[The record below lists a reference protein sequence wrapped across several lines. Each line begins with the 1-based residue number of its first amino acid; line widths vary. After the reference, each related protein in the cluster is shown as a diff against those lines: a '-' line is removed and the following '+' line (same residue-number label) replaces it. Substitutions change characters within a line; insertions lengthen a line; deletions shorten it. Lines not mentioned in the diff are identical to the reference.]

1 MNPQP
6 ASRPRRLSRR
16 SFLGVVPAAVGL
28 VAAGEIRRVLVR
40 SEPVPVHGADPGA
53 LPPSEGLHSPRLKLP
68 SFTSNGA
75 KVPVAVEMSHP
86 MEPGHYITRI
96 SVVNER
102 DPVPLKGIFNFGPL
116 NGQVYIAFQIR
127 LDHGASEVAA
137 TAECSR
143 HARWHTTRSI
153 TIPEGAG
160 GCAGTA
166 PPPGRSG
173 PDEIGPPAIR
183 IPQLIADGH
192 IGPDETI
199 DVQVKTKHPSRTGLE
214 VREGTFVQ
222 AGEPLYLTAMNVFY
236 GDEPISQFTLT
247 SALSDNPFIAFRLRA
262 HSEGLV
268 RVVLMNNRG
277 QRFEAAHPIR
287 FS

>member
-1 MNPQP
+1 MSPQIAP
-6 ASRPRRLSRR
+6 RPRLQSRR

-28 VAAGEIRRVLVR
+28 VAAGGIRSVFGR
-40 SEPVPVHGADPGA
+40 SEPVPVRGDDPDA
-53 LPPSEGLHSPRLKLP
+53 LAPAERLHPPRLRLP
-68 SFTSNGA
+68 AFTSSGA

-86 MEPGHYITRI
+86 MEPGHYVTRI

-102 DPVPLKGIFNFGPL
+102 DPVPLKGVFRFTPL
-116 NGQVYIAFQIR
+116 NGQVYVAFQIR
-127 LDHGASEVAA
+127 LDHGASEVAV

-143 HARWHTTRSI
+143 QARWHTTRPI
-153 TIPEGAG
+153 TIPDGAG

-166 PPPGRSG
+166 PPPGRTG

-183 IPQLIADGH
+183 IPQLIADGR
-192 IGPDETI
+192 ISPGQTI
-199 DVQVKTKHPSRTGLE
+199 DVQIKTKHPSRTGLE
-214 VREGTFVQ
+214 VREGKFVQ
-222 AGEPLYLTAMNVFY
+222 ASEPLYLDRMNVFY
-236 GDEPISQFTLT
+236 GDAQVSQFMLT

-262 HSEGLV
+262 HAEDLL
-268 RVVLMNNRG
+268 RVVLTNNRG

>member
-1 MNPQP
+1 MSPQIAP
-6 ASRPRRLSRR
+6 RPRLQSRR

-28 VAAGEIRRVLVR
+28 VAAGGIRSVFGR
-40 SEPVPVHGADPGA
+40 SEPVPVRGDDPDA
-53 LPPSEGLHSPRLKLP
+53 LAPAERLHPPRLKLP

-143 HARWHTTRSI
+143 HARWQTARAI
-153 TIPEGAG
+153 TIPDGAG

-166 PPPGRSG
+166 PPPGRVG
-173 PDEIGPPAIR
+173 PDELGAPTIR
-183 IPQLIADGH
+183 IPQLIE
-192 IGPDETI
+192 IG
-199 DVQVKTKHPSRTGLE
+199 
-214 VREGTFVQ
+214 
-222 AGEPLYLTAMNVFY
+222 
-236 GDEPISQFTLT
+236 
-247 SALSDNPFIAFRLRA
+247 
-262 HSEGLV
+262 
-268 RVVLMNNRG
+268 
-277 QRFEAAHPIR
+277 
-287 FS
+287 

>member
-1 MNPQP
+1 MSPHL

-16 SFLGVVPAAVGL
+16 RLRCAVPAAVGL
-28 VAAGEIRRVLVR
+28 VAVGGIRSAFGR
-40 SEPVPVHGADPGA
+40 SESTGSSDDPPAGS
-53 LPPSEGLHSPRLKLP
+53 PSEGLHPPTLKLP
-68 SFTSNGA
+68 AFTSSGA

-86 MEPGHYITRI
+86 MDPGHYVTSL

-102 DPVPLKGIFNFGPL
+102 DPVPLKGVFHFTPL
-116 NGQVYIAFQIR
+116 NGQVYVAFQIR

-143 HARWHTTRSI
+143 QARWHTTRPI
-153 TIPEGAG
+153 TIPDGAG

-166 PPPGRSG
+166 PPPGRTG

-183 IPQLIADGH
+183 IPQLIADGR
-192 IGPDETI
+192 ISPGQTI
-199 DVQVKTKHPSRTGLE
+199 DVQIKIKHPSRTGLV

-222 AGEPLYLTAMNVFY
+222 ASDPLYLNRMHVFY
-236 GDEPISQFTLT
+236 RDERISQFTMT
-247 SALSDNPFIAFRLRA
+247 SALSDNPLITFRLRA
-262 HSEGLV
+262 HGEGLL
-268 RVVLMNNRG
+268 RVVLTNNRG
-277 QRFEAAHPIR
+277 QRFEATHLIH